1 MDRRRLSAYANL
13 GGYTDGM
20 GYINQ
25 PNVSMELRRI
35 LIENL
40 MYDHFFFKVVSN
52 YSCLGYRIDSRRM
65 KCFRNVMDSFEYPLA
80 C

>member
-35 LIENL
+35 SIENL
-40 MYDHFFFKVVSN
+40 MYDHFFLKLSLIILVWDIELIVV
-52 YSCLGYRIDSRRM
+52 
-65 KCFRNVMDSFEYPLA
+65 V
-80 C
+80 